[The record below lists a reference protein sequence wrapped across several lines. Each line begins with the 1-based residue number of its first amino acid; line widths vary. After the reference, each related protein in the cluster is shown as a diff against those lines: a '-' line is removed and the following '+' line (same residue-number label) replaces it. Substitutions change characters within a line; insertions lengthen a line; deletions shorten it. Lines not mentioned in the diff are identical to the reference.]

1 VTHLSPIPSPPGKAG
16 ETQTCFTMANIC
28 INRFYCSTDNEANYE
43 KILYGLGDRFDLYD
57 LDGRDNWMRGEFD
70 SKWCYPEEA
79 IAALMKTLEKDPTL
93 HIEIVSCEPG
103 MQYLEA
109 HIYDNGMW
117 NSF

>member
-1 VTHLSPIPSPPGKAG
+1 
-16 ETQTCFTMANIC
+16 MANIC

-43 KILYGLGDRFDLYD
+43 KILYG
-57 LDGRDNWMRGEFD
+57 RDNWMRGEFD

-79 IAALMKTLEKDPTL
+79 IAAMMKTLEKDPTL

-109 HIYDNGMW
+109 HIYDSGMW

>member
-1 VTHLSPIPSPPGKAG
+1 
-16 ETQTCFTMANIC
+16 MANIC

-43 KILYGLGDRFDLYD
+43 KILYGLGDRFDLYARRQRQMCIRDRYD

-79 IAALMKTLEKDPTL
+79 IAAMMKTLEKDPTL

-109 HIYDNGMW
+109 HIYDSGMW

>member
-1 VTHLSPIPSPPGKAG
+1 
-16 ETQTCFTMANIC
+16 MANIC

-70 SKWCYPEEA
+70 SKMVLSRGGDRSDDEDV
-79 IAALMKTLEKDPTL
+79 EKDPTL

-103 MQYLEA
+103 DAIPRSAYLRQRHVE
-109 HIYDNGMW
+109 
-117 NSF
+117 

>member
-1 VTHLSPIPSPPGKAG
+1 
-16 ETQTCFTMANIC
+16 MANIC

-79 IAALMKTLEKDPTL
+79 IAAGSSAGCFCISTSMTTILRMLKLRDATFR
-93 HIEIVSCEPG
+93 G
-103 MQYLEA
+103 
-109 HIYDNGMW
+109 NG
-117 NSF
+117 SRPCSL